1 MSSPLSFLPLAS
13 HSVPSNPELGPCEGG
28 AQGRR
33 SPGRPTGDGPGRRPR
48 LGVGLGLT
56 LVLAAGLACRS
67 TSEVQEPTA
76 VTDAAQL
83 GSALDVEPSFY
94 FAGWDSELTAEL
106 SERPWVGADW
116 HASRQQDWRLR
127 PGRVECLD
135 ARAGT
140 AGRTLAL
147 LTQTIEGPLTAGI
160 RVTLELEPGEPLAEG
175 GAWQPGAHAG
185 LLFGI
190 GGPGVDPRRSA
201 LVQQAPA
208 ADGGFLL
215 AVDHE
220 GRLVLRSFEQPVAGG
235 YWTLPS
241 KVDHGALPLL
251 AEGERATSIDRG
263 PLELSLEYTPG
274 ATAGRGLLRALV
286 APVGYLGMPVVL
298 EVEDFAEADLL
309 GSLSLFSARGAEGSD
324 QGFAF
329 RSFSI
334 EGASAHP
341 ERARGPVLAS
351 TYLVD
356 GRPDSDA
363 GAALRLTAHLAAVGE
378 AAPRSARLWLEAV
391 GEEATP
397 RSSQYIQRLA
407 DSAGAEPQVA
417 WRLAALG
424 QRSTDGGDLVGFEV
438 PDYQDRTDGQPRHYR
453 IEYTAAPAAAP
464 SFYYGSIRPVP
475 GEDEP
480 LVLAS
485 LSCLKNQVGPIAWN
499 ASGLWFPHEE
509 LVAGVLNQ
517 DPDLVYFS
525 GDQIYEGDLTGPD
538 RRSLEISIA
547 DYRTKFDRFLWA
559 FEDILRH
566 RPSVLVP
573 DDHDVFHGN
582 LWGAGGKLAEAQGG
596 LTVQDSGGYK
606 MPADFVNVVHA
617 SLVGNLPPTRV
628 EPVIGQGI
636 TTYTTSF
643 TWGGV
648 DFAVL
653 GDRMW
658 KDSPSVAAP
667 AAEFKNG
674 WMQAEGYDAR
684 ELAHQDAVLLG
695 KPQEFF
701 LAEWGVTEQPDTW
714 TKVVLSQSPFACL
727 HTLPAG
733 TKSDSVVG
741 RQEPPAPGEYPDN
754 DAPVADGDS
763 NGWPQTGRNRAV
775 ALLREAEALHLCGDQ
790 HLGTVAQYGLD
801 NWGDGTVAFT
811 SPAMGNTWPR
821 RWMPAT
827 PGDARP
833 TAADG
838 TPLTPRYTGDYQDG
852 FGNRIT
858 MLSVA
863 NPEENG
869 REPRL
874 QMNRAPGYGIVRF
887 DQTAQRVT
895 LEAWPTWSL
904 DEPSVMYPGWPI
916 VLGPDARPAPNTPWS
931 RP

>member
-1 MSSPLSFLPLAS
+1 MLALGPACRTASEPPLPAGVPEAALEDPGPLA
-13 HSVPSNPELGPCEGG
+13 E
-28 AQGRR
+28 
-33 SPGRPTGDGPGRRPR
+33 PG
-48 LGVGLGLT
+48 
-56 LVLAAGLACRS
+56 
-67 TSEVQEPTA
+67 
-76 VTDAAQL
+76 
-83 GSALDVEPSFY
+83 FY
-94 FAGWDSELTAEL
+94 FTSWDSGLVEQAD
-106 SERPWVGADW
+106 ERPWVGADW
-116 HASRQQDWRLR
+116 HATRQQDWRLR

-147 LTQTIEGPLTAGI
+147 LTHTIEGPLASGV
-160 RVTLELEPGEPLAEG
+160 RVTLELEAAEFLDEG
-175 GAWQPGAHAG
+175 GAWQAGAHAG

-201 LVQQAPA
+201 LVQQAPGE
-208 ADGGFLL
+208 DGGYLL

-235 YWTLPS
+235 YWTLPTR
-241 KVDHGALPLL
+241 VDHGALPLL
-251 AEGERATSIDRG
+251 AEGERTTSLDRG
-263 PLELSLEYTPG
+263 PLELSLEYVPG
-274 ATAGRGLLRALV
+274 ATLGRGLLRAFV
-286 APVGYLGMPVVL
+286 APVGHLGMPVVL
-298 EVEDFAEADLL
+298 EVEDFAAADLL
-309 GSLSLFSARGAEGSD
+309 GSLSLFSARGAAGSEL
-324 QGFAF
+324 GFAF
-329 RSFSI
+329 GSFSV
-334 EGASAHP
+334 EGATAHP
-341 ERARGPVLAS
+341 ERARGPILAA

-356 GRPDSDA
+356 GQPTSEL
-363 GAALRLTAHLAAVGE
+363 GTTLRMTAHLAAVGA
-378 AAPRSARLWLEAV
+378 AAPRSARLWLEATW
-391 GEEATP
+391 EEARP
-397 RSSQYIQRLA
+397 RSSVLLQRQA
-407 DSAGAEPQVA
+407 DPTGAEAPVT

-424 QRSTDGGDLVGFEV
+424 QRSSDGGDLVGFEV
-438 PDYQDRTDGQPRHYR
+438 PDYQDRSDGQPRRYR
-453 IEYTAAPAAAP
+453 VEYTAVPGAQP
-464 SFYYGSIRPVP
+464 SFYHGSIRPVP
-475 GEDEP
+475 GADEP

-509 LVAGVLNQ
+509 LVAGVLGQ

-538 RRSLEISIA
+538 RRSLAISIA

-582 LWGAGGKLAEAQGG
+582 LWGAGGQLAEARDG

-606 MPADFVNVVHA
+606 MPAEFVNVVHA

-628 EPVIGQGI
+628 EPLIGQGI

-643 TWGGV
+643 SWGGV

-653 GDRMW
+653 ADRMW

-667 AAEFKNG
+667 EADFKNG
-674 WMQAEGYDAR
+674 WMQADGYDAR
-684 ELAHQDAVLLG
+684 ELANHDAVLLG

-701 LAEWGVTEQPDTW
+701 LAEWGATDQPDTW

-741 RQEPPAPGEYPDN
+741 RQEPPAPGEYPPN

-790 HLGTVAQYGLD
+790 HLGTVAQYGID
-801 NWGDGTVAFT
+801 AWRDGTVAFT

-827 PGDARP
+827 PGTNRP
-833 TAADG
+833 LAADG
-838 TPLTPRYTGDYQDG
+838 KPLTPRYTGDYHDG
-852 FGNRIT
+852 FGNRVT

-869 REPRL
+869 RAPRL

-887 DQTAQRVT
+887 DAAAKRVT
-895 LEAWPTWSL
+895 LEAWPTWSI
-904 DEPSVMYPGWPI
+904 DEPGTMSPGWPI
-916 VLGPDARPAPNTPWS
+916 PLGPTGRPAPNTPWT
-931 RP
+931 R